1 MLTIQWASGND
12 MSISQEDLTGKD
24 DVWQIIVDILNKYGD
39 FPVYPPAMHN
49 GECTEP
55 YLVVKEDGSARVP
68 SYSSQYRY
76 VRIMLYVP
84 RNQYSKLGEYQ
95 KRVEKIIEEK
105 IFPLLL
111 PTGQIESDYY
121 DDNYN
126 AHMRAMLYRYVR
138 RNKLL

>member
-1 MLTIQWASGND
+1 MA
-12 MSISQEDLTGKD
+12 ISQEDLGVKD
-24 DVWQIIVDILNKYGD
+24 SVWQIVMDILNKYGD
-39 FPVYPPAMHN
+39 LPVYPPATHN

-55 YLVVKEDGSARVP
+55 YIVVKRDGGARIP
-68 SYSSQYRY
+68 SYSSQYQY
-76 VRIMLYVP
+76 IRIMIYVP
-84 RNQYSKLGEYQ
+84 RNQYSKLDEYQ
-95 KRVEKIIEEK
+95 KRVENLIQEK

-126 AHMRAMLYRYVR
+126 AHMRAMLYRNVR

>member
-1 MLTIQWASGND
+1 MA
-12 MSISQEDLTGKD
+12 ISQEDLGVKD
-24 DVWQIIVDILNKYGD
+24 SVWQIVMDILNKYGD
-39 FPVYPPAMHN
+39 LPVYPPATHN

-55 YLVVKEDGSARVP
+55 YIVVKRDGGAKIP
-68 SYSSQYRY
+68 SYSSQYQY
-76 VRIMLYVP
+76 IRIMIYVP
-84 RNQYSKLGEYQ
+84 RNQYSKLDEYQ
-95 KRVEKIIEEK
+95 KRVENLIQEK

-126 AHMRAMLYRYVR
+126 AHMRAMLYRNVR